1 MRVVEIRSYRLQPG
15 SSARFHALVMQQS
28 LPLMEAAGIDV
39 LAFGPSLLGDEG
51 YYLIRAFAD
60 LADLQASQDAFYAST
75 AWRTGPRQAIIEL
88 IESDSNVV
96 LAMSEAAI
104 DGLRRIQAAV

>member
-15 SSARFHALVMQQS
+15 SRARFHALLGQQS
-28 LPLMEAAGIDV
+28 LPLMAAAGIDV
-39 LAFGPSLLGDEG
+39 LAFGPSLLGDDD

-60 LADLQASQDAFYAST
+60 LADLQSSQEAFYASP
-75 AWRTGPRQAIIEL
+75 AWRCGPRQAIIEL

-96 LAMSEAAI
+96 LQMSESAVEA
-104 DGLRRIQAAV
+104 LRRPPIT